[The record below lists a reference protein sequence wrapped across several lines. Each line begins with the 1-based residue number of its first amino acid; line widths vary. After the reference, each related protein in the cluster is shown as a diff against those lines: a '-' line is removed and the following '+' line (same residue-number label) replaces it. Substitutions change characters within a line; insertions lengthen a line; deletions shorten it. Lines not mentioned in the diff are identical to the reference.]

1 MPLASSN
8 GGSLTDLS
16 GRVAIVTGGNGG
28 IGLGI
33 AESLAASG
41 AAVAIWARNEDKSR
55 AATAGIAE
63 RGGRVIGVRC
73 DVTDEGDVSAA
84 MTRTIDVFGHVDV
97 LFANAGV
104 NRKTPFLKMTLDE
117 WREVMAINLDGT
129 FLCTREAARHMVAR
143 GQGGALVIVSS
154 ISARFGAPT
163 MQHYAATKAALVSL
177 SSSLAVELA
186 PHRIRC
192 NALLPGWTDT
202 EMSDEWLDD
211 PRFVDAVTRRTPA
224 RRWGVPADYAAIA
237 TYLADPT
244 LTFHTGDAI
253 TVDGGYTVQ

>member
-1 MPLASSN
+1 SRESCVLLASPN

-41 AAVAIWARNEDKSR
+41 AAVASWARNEDKGR
-55 AATAGIAE
+55 AAAAGIAE
-63 RGGRVIGVRC
+63 RGGRVIDVRC

-143 GQGGALVIVSS
+143 GQGGALVLVSS
-154 ISARFGAPT
+154 VSAGLGATDLQACATPR
-163 MQHYAATKAALVSL
+163 AA
-177 SSSLAVELA
+177 
-186 PHRIRC
+186 
-192 NALLPGWTDT
+192 
-202 EMSDEWLDD
+202 
-211 PRFVDAVTRRTPA
+211 
-224 RRWGVPADYAAIA
+224 
-237 TYLADPT
+237 
-244 LTFHTGDAI
+244 
-253 TVDGGYTVQ
+253 